1 MQDAQE
7 ARMTSS
13 QCISVFVGCPASPT
27 QLPDGSCLVVD
38 AADIDK
44 KEWVNGEI
52 FCTSFDELS
61 GDEFVINS
69 QTVLAEFDG
78 QVVEW
83 YLFSDNR
90 FNGPWGLSEY
100 SEQFPNLRLTDRR
113 EFEGITLSS
122 LLLDQQALSD
132 PLSTYELI
140 IRQGDPLVALQSAKE
155 WLGRCTRISL
165 RCSFITPRRLR
176 SIESFLKLSGFYQSS
191 IDPSIWLP
199 TLESSSLHL
208 SLIRCGILALFN
220 KESYQ
225 ELHPELRDMTDI
237 ELINHWLSQPNF
249 REVAEEMKE
258 SIRNSLDQEGLLAL
272 FNSEIYRDLH
282 PELKDRTDIE
292 LMNHWLSQPDFKE
305 IAAQMV
311 SIVRRTPIPFC
322 ELTDEDPSF
331 QVLQS
336 IFPFH
341 YYRTQRPDTLHF
353 SNREIMNHFWKFGQ
367 HEGIDLSENN
377 IRHIISD
384 ELLKD
389 IDARNK
395 ALTARVHELEQ
406 LLLCSNAQIEAM
418 QKLITASQG

>member
-7 ARMTSS
+7 ALMTSS

-44 KEWVNGEI
+44 KEWVDGEI

-199 TLESSSLHL
+199 ILERSSLHL

-220 KESYQ
+220 KKSYQ
-225 ELHPELRDMTDI
+225 ELHPELKDMTDI

-311 SIVRRTPIPFC
+311 SIVRRTPIPLC

-341 YYRTQRPDTLHF
+341 YYRSQRPDTSHF

-389 IDARNK
+389 IDSRNK

>member
-1 MQDAQE
+1 MQDAQK
-7 ARMTSS
+7 ALMTSS

-132 PLSTYELI
+132 PLATYELI
-140 IRQGDPLVALQSAKE
+140 IRQGDPYSCTSKSAKE

-282 PELKDRTDIE
+282 P
-292 LMNHWLSQPDFKE
+292 
-305 IAAQMV
+305 
-311 SIVRRTPIPFC
+311 
-322 ELTDEDPSF
+322 
-331 QVLQS
+331 
-336 IFPFH
+336 
-341 YYRTQRPDTLHF
+341 
-353 SNREIMNHFWKFGQ
+353 
-367 HEGIDLSENN
+367 
-377 IRHIISD
+377 IRA
-384 ELLKD
+384 K
-389 IDARNK
+389 
-395 ALTARVHELEQ
+395 
-406 LLLCSNAQIEAM
+406 
-418 QKLITASQG
+418 G